1 MKSQLIIKNYKIAKR
16 LFFCLLV
23 CNILLNGQMLHAQKK
38 QYVIVLD
45 AGHGGKDPGKVAF
58 RKYKEKDVAL
68 KITKKVGEI
77 LTKNKRIKVIY
88 TRKTDV
94 FVDLWERGSIA
105 NKAEADLFV
114 SIHLNAHTSAAHGT
128 ETYVLGVN
136 ANQKNL
142 EVAKKENSVILL
154 EENYKENYR
163 GFDLNSPESFLGLT
177 LIQEENLDKS
187 LTIASLV
194 QNNFTQKLKRKNR
207 GVKQLGLIVLHQTY
221 MPSILIEAGFL
232 TNKKEC
238 DYLISEKGQN
248 DISQSIANA
257 IIQYVE
263 MLEVNSIDEITEI
276 KEEKPVKKIEKKEV
290 KKAKPKA
297 KISKT
302 SLEGVIFKVQIASSK
317 NKIKTYSRNF
327 KGLKDIQ
334 RVKVGRIYR
343 YYYGETSD
351 YKKAR
356 ENLKR
361 AKNKGYSTSYI
372 IAFKNGDKITLEELF
387 ENKNK

>member
-1 MKSQLIIKNYKIAKR
+1 MKSQLIIKNYR
-16 LFFCLLV
+16 LLKPVLYV
-23 CNILLNGQMLHAQKK
+23 LIICNILLLNTKMNAQQK
-38 QYVIVLD
+38 QYKIVLD

-58 RKYKEKDVAL
+58 KKYKEKDVAL

-77 LTKNKRIKVIY
+77 LTKKKNIKVIY
-88 TRKTDV
+88 TRQKDV

-154 EENYKENYR
+154 EENYKENYE
-163 GFDLNSPESFLGLT
+163 GFDLDSPESFLGLT

-194 QNNFTQKLKRKNR
+194 QNNFTDKLKRKNR

-248 DISQSIANA
+248 EISNSIANA
-257 IIQYVE
+257 ILDYVKI
-263 MLEVNSIDEITEI
+263 LELNTVAEQE
-276 KEEKPVKKIEKKEV
+276 KVEEKKPKKEEKKEV
-290 KKAKPKA
+290 KQTKKERPD
-297 KISKT
+297 II
-302 SLEGVIFKVQIASSK
+302 EGVIYKVQIASSR

-327 KGLKDIQ
+327 KGLKGVQ
-334 RVKVGRIYR
+334 RVQIGKIFR
-343 YYYGETSD
+343 YYYGETNS
-351 YKKAR
+351 YKQVNEK
-356 ENLKR
+356 LKL
-361 AKNKGYSTSYI
+361 AKNKGFKTAYI
-372 IAFKNGDKITLEELF
+372 VAFKNGDKISLDELF
-387 ENKNK
+387 E